1 MIKSRSFLHF
11 SPNPPIPDS
20 PQIPSS
26 HHIPPPQTNLHCHFL
41 QRYIYT
47 VWIFFMWTTHL
58 AIKKEERNGYGSGT
72 SLWNKLHIQVSLWF
86 YYVCGLL
93 CSRNILR
100 EFILWISVFAFCFI
114 LFRFFLSFQQ
124 KWLKNLNSTKFVSF
138 YFDFFPLFYLVWF
151 VLSFFKMIFM
161 ILLFHGNKFF
171 PLDMTEISAVKAI
184 FCLRSRTEIRNAT
197 CVNF

>member
-20 PQIPSS
+20 PQTPSS
-26 HHIPPPQTNLHCHFL
+26 HHIPPPLKNLHCHFL
-41 QRYIYT
+41 RRYIYT
-47 VWIFFMWTTHL
+47 VCIFFMWTTHL

-86 YYVCGLL
+86 YYTCRLL

-100 EFILWISVFAFCFI
+100 EFILWIGVFALCFI

-124 KWLKNLNSTKFVSF
+124 KWLNESPFYEICKFLFWFFSSF
-138 YFDFFPLFYLVWF
+138 LSGLVCFVFF
-151 VLSFFKMIFM
+151 
-161 ILLFHGNKFF
+161 
-171 PLDMTEISAVKAI
+171 
-184 FCLRSRTEIRNAT
+184 
-197 CVNF
+197 